1 MKKAI
6 LYIHGRGGNAAE
18 AERYR
23 PLCPGHDVF
32 GMDYR
37 SKTPWEA
44 KTEFPRLFGALCG
57 GYDAV
62 TVLANSVGAFF
73 AMSALGD
80 KEIKKALFISPVVDM
95 EKLISDMMGWAGV
108 TEEEL
113 RRRKEISTAFGE
125 TLSWEYLCYVRARPI
140 VWTVPTNILYGAKD
154 ELTSF
159 ETVSGF
165 AGRTG
170 AGLTVMENGGHW
182 FHTEEELAFLDGW
195 LRRML

>member
-6 LYIHGRGGNAAE
+6 LYIHGKGGNAAE

-23 PLCPGHDVF
+23 PLCRGYDVL
-32 GMDYR
+32 GMEYR
-37 SKTPWEA
+37 SETPWEA
-44 KTEFPRLFGALCG
+44 EREFPRLFDALCG

-62 TVLANSVGAFF
+62 TVLANSIGAFF

-80 KEIKKALFISPVVDM
+80 KRLEQALFISPVVDM

-113 RRRKEISTAFGE
+113 QSRKEIPTTFGE
-125 TLSWEYLCYVRARPI
+125 TLSWEYLCYVKARPV

-159 ETVSGF
+159 ETISKF
-165 AGRTG
+165 AERTG
-170 AGLTVMENGGHW
+170 AGLTVMEDGGHW
-182 FHTEEELAFLDGW
+182 FHTEEELTFLDGW
-195 LRRML
+195 LSGLL